1 MPSET
6 PKTRRVLQILAA
18 WGLLSTSAV
27 SVFILGGESS
37 PDQRAIIK
45 MALGLIGIWCIA
57 GGLVMRLA
65 RDRFSRWAQALP
77 GNWQGRFVLL
87 CIAFA
92 LLEEAVT
99 TTMTNL
105 GPWFGATTAAARI
118 TVSTNYFEVISVS
131 VAAFIP
137 GFICWA
143 WLLGRYDFKPL
154 QVMLLFGL
162 TGTLAETLSFGLQ
175 NLLQVGMWVFV
186 YGLMVY
192 LPACSVPP
200 RRNVGRPRRRHW
212 PLAVFLPV
220 IFIVPF
226 LTVFLYRGLRKAWR
240 LIRPNSPPPSLTPQ
254 SPED

>member
-1 MPSET
+1 
-6 PKTRRVLQILAA
+6 
-18 WGLLSTSAV
+18 
-27 SVFILGGESS
+27 
-37 PDQRAIIK
+37 
-45 MALGLIGIWCIA
+45 
-57 GGLVMRLA
+57 
-65 RDRFSRWAQALP
+65 
-77 GNWQGRFVLL
+77 
-87 CIAFA
+87 
-92 LLEEAVT
+92 
-99 TTMTNL
+99 
-105 GPWFGATTAAARI
+105 
-118 TVSTNYFEVISVS
+118 
-131 VAAFIP
+131 
-137 GFICWA
+137 
-143 WLLGRYDFKPL
+143 
-154 QVMLLFGL
+154 MLLFGL

-226 LTVFLYRGLRKAWR
+226 LTVVLYRGLRKAWR